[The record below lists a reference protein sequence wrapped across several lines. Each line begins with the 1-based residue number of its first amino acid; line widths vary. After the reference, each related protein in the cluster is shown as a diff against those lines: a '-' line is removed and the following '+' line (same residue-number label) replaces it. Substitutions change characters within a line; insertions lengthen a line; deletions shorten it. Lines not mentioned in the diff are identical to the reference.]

1 MGKPVSLTMSQTGVR
16 LSLLL
21 SLLTIT
27 ISSGCTDY
35 ICRHEYP
42 DGKSVTKIP
51 VNYGDRCAYFTQEPD
66 KNYYPPPRG
75 VWCITKYN
83 RGDDGDCPLIKFEC
97 ESLHLH
103 NRDKVPWRCN
113 KGDKMIIYEHFN
125 GEEFVPTKKF
135 CRNKTPRNIRSTNG
149 LKINLKIE
157 RWTKGGQ
164 GGRDCRIK
172 CRIIEKELKRKM
184 KLGTPFLPAH
194 HHQAH
199 HHLDHDHKT
208 VHPTNKIIV
217 KIFNK

>member
-1 MGKPVSLTMSQTGVR
+1 MSQTGVR

-51 VNYGDRCAYFTQEPD
+51 VN
-66 KNYYPPPRG
+66 
-75 VWCITKYN
+75 
-83 RGDDGDCPLIKFEC
+83 
-97 ESLHLH
+97 
-103 NRDKVPWRCN
+103 
-113 KGDKMIIYEHFN
+113 KGDKMIIYEHFFYD
-125 GEEFVPTKKF
+125 EFVPTKKF

-157 RWTKGGQ
+157 RWTKGGR

-172 CRIIEKELKRKM
+172 CLE
-184 KLGTPFLPAH
+184 
-194 HHQAH
+194 
-199 HHLDHDHKT
+199 
-208 VHPTNKIIV
+208 
-217 KIFNK
+217 